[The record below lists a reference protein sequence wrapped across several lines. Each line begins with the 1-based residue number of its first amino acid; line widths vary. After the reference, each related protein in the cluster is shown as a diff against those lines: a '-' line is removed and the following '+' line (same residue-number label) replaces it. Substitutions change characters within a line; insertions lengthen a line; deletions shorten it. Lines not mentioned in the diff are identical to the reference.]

1 MNIASPIFPVKLI
14 TLLLGRSI
22 PLYIIIYR
30 THMNKTIMQKITPF
44 LWFDNNAEEAAK
56 YYISI
61 FKNSKI
67 IDIVHYGES
76 AAEASGR
83 LKGTVMTVTFDLEGQ
98 QFMALNGGPVFKFSP
113 AISFLINCET
123 QEELDELWEKLSEGG
138 EKEQCGWLKD
148 KFGVSWQ
155 IVPNVLGEM
164 LQDRDAKKS
173 ERVMEALLQMKK
185 IDIQGLRKAYAG

>member
-1 MNIASPIFPVKLI
+1 MPRKQVNI
-14 TLLLGRSI
+14 TSI
-22 PLYIIIYR
+22 
-30 THMNKTIMQKITPF
+30 KI
-44 LWFDNNAEEAAK
+44 
-56 YYISI
+56 
-61 FKNSKI
+61 I
-67 IDIVHYGES
+67 IDIVYYGES

-123 QEELDELWEKLSEGG
+123 QEELDELWENLSEGG

-185 IDIQGLRKAYAG
+185 IDIQSLRKAYAG

>member
-1 MNIASPIFPVKLI
+1 MGSN
-14 TLLLGRSI
+14 
-22 PLYIIIYR
+22 PLYIIVYR
-30 THMNKTIMQKITPF
+30 APMNKTIVQKITPF

-56 YYISI
+56 SYISI

-67 IDIVHYGES
+67 IDIAHYGES

-83 LKGTVMTVTFDLEGQ
+83 LEGTVMTVTFELEGQ
-98 QFMALNGGPVFKFSP
+98 RFMALNGGPVFKFSP
-113 AISFLINCET
+113 AISFLVNCET
-123 QEELDELWEKLSEGG
+123 QEELDNLWDKISNGG

-173 ERVMEALLQMKK
+173 ERVLEALLQMNLVISLPYLK
-185 IDIQGLRKAYAG
+185 IF